1 MKSKGKHKFVK
12 YLFVYIPLWF
22 VIITLSWVLLLKYV
36 PVYYTPLMAVR
47 SYEYR
52 NDSSFKTYKTWKNL
66 DEISQNLAMAVIVAE
81 DARFAS
87 HSGFD
92 FVEIKNAVEDAQ
104 KGKRLRGASTIS
116 QQTAKNVF
124 LYPSDGWIRK
134 GFEAYFT
141 FLIEKIWGKRRILEV
156 YLNVAEMGKGIYGAE
171 AAAQRL
177 FQTRAIKLT
186 RVQSA
191 SIAACLPNP
200 LKRKANAPTKYIS
213 GRIGKIVKEMY
224 ITPVPEFIEQ
234 KK

>member
-1 MKSKGKHKFVK
+1 MKGKGKHKFVK
-12 YLFVYIPLWF
+12 FLFLYIPLGF
-22 VIITLSWVLLLKYV
+22 IIFSLSWVFILKYV

-47 SYEYR
+47 SFEYR
-52 NDSSFKTYKTWKNL
+52 DDASFKSYKTWKSL
-66 DEISQNLAMAVIVAE
+66 DGISVNLAMAVIVSE
-81 DARFAS
+81 DARFTN

-92 FVEIKNAVEDAQ
+92 FVEIKNAVNDAQ
-104 KGKRLRGASTIS
+104 KGKKLRGASTIS

-124 LYPSDGWIRK
+124 CFPSDGWIRK

-141 FLIEKIWGKRRILEV
+141 FLIEKIWGKRRIMEV

-177 FQTRAIKLT
+177 FHTKASSLT

-191 SIAACLPNP
+191 AIAACLPNP

-213 GRIGKIVKEMY
+213 GRITKIVNEMY
-224 ITPVPEFIEQ
+224 LTPIPEFLRD